1 MSGEDLLSL
10 RVAEALLG
18 MDAPVHSEIRDP
30 GHIDAKT
37 DEYRTDD
44 ELASLRGL
52 FAKLLTYERE
62 FELDLLEASNVIGM
76 NVSYGLVFQ
85 ADDDSNVT
93 CAEAAVVDYGHDSCF
108 CIKLGGPLVR
118 SLIGSNLDAPTSD
131 KVRVL
136 TYLVRVGRQAVGFGG
151 KHIGFLADAEGLL
164 RDLVGV
170 MRLEERSAP
179 GDAADGGEHEA
190 DDIGPIHEA
199 DSNPEGGAR

>member
-1 MSGEDLLSL
+1 MSGEDFLSL

-18 MDAPVHSEIRDP
+18 MDAPMHSEIRDP
-30 GHIDAKT
+30 GHVDVKT

-44 ELASLRGL
+44 ELASLRSL
-52 FAKLLTYERE
+52 FAKFIAYERE
-62 FELDLLEASNVIGM
+62 FELDLLEASHVIGM

-118 SLIGSNLDAPTSD
+118 SLIGSNLDAPICD

-151 KHIGFLADAEGLL
+151 KRVGFLADAEGLL

-170 MRLEERSAP
+170 MRLEECHASGGAT
-179 GDAADGGEHEA
+179 DGGDYEA
-190 DDIGPIHEA
+190 DDIGPIHGP
-199 DSNPEGGAR
+199 DSNRKGGA

>member
-10 RVAEALLG
+10 RIAEALLG
-18 MDAPVHSEIRDP
+18 MDAPMHSEIRDP
-30 GHIDAKT
+30 GHVDVKT

-44 ELASLRGL
+44 ELAFLRSL
-52 FAKLLTYERE
+52 FAKLLAYERE
-62 FELDLLEASNVIGM
+62 FELDLLESSNVIGM

-93 CAEAAVVDYGHDSCF
+93 CTEAAVVNYGHDSCF
-108 CIKLGGPLVR
+108 GIKLGSPLVR
-118 SLIGSNLDAPTSD
+118 SLIGSNLDAPTGD

-151 KHIGFLADAEGLL
+151 KHVGFLADTEGLL

-170 MRLEERSAP
+170 MRLDEGSAP
-179 GDAADGGEHEA
+179 GDAADGGKHKT
-190 DDIGPIHEA
+190 DDIEPIHGT
-199 DSNPEGGAR
+199 DSSHEGGA